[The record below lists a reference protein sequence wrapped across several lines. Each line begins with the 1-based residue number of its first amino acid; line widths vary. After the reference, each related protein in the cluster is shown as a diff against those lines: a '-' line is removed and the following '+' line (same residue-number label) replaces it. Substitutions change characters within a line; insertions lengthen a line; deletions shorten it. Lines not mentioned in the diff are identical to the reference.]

1 MANYGEILDDFNPMN
16 DYLYSLFVNYFANPT
31 LTKIKNEATFSM
43 YTVKFFCLL
52 SKECRYLIL
61 FTAINPYNIGSVDEM
76 KNIKWLSLQTRTLF
90 DQFDCLTHSY
100 SPSSSSPLNV
110 LINRTKVTDTAST
123 YLCNDFPITV
133 TLLHTKKKDKLSY
146 QNSGTV
152 IAALETFE
160 TIITFNNQV

>member
-1 MANYGEILDDFNPMN
+1 MSNYGEILDDFNPIK
-16 DYLYSLFVNYFANPT
+16 DYLYSLFVNYFGNPT
-31 LTKIKNEATFSM
+31 MTKIKNDAQFSM
-43 YTVKFFCLL
+43 YAVKFFCLL

-61 FTAINPYNIGSVDEM
+61 ITSINSYSIGSVDEM
-76 KNIKWLSLQTRTLF
+76 KNLKWFSLQTRTLF
-90 DQFDCLTHSY
+90 EQYNCLTHSY

-110 LINRTKVTDTAST
+110 VINRTNIQDDAST
-123 YLCNDFPITV
+123 YSCVEFPIII
-133 TLLHTKKKDKLSY
+133 TLLHTSKKDKFSY